1 MIVPHQVFAACLLY
15 LVKETRILLV
25 VFKLVRK
32 LHEFVY
38 QLIRL
43 ELVLRYRLLGYRL
56 LDEGDEEDLLLD
68 GKVVVVTQDWNE
80 VLGIVDKIVVPGV
93 LV

>member
-1 MIVPHQVFAACLLY
+1 LIVPHQVVAACLLY
-15 LVKETRILLV
+15 LIKDTRIILV

-32 LHEFVY
+32 LYELVY

-43 ELVLRYRLLGYRL
+43 ELVLGYRLLGYRL
-56 LDEGDEEDLLLD
+56 LDERDEEDLVLD
-68 GKVVVVTQDWNE
+68 GKVAVVAQHWHE

>member
-1 MIVPHQVFAACLLY
+1 MIVPHQVVAACLLY
-15 LVKETRILLV
+15 LVKDTRILLV

-32 LHEFVY
+32 LHELVY

-43 ELVLRYRLLGYRL
+43 ELVLGYRLLGYRL

-68 GKVVVVTQDWNE
+68 GKVAVVAQHGHE
-80 VLGIVDKIVVPGV
+80 VLRIVDEIVVPGV